1 MNVGLRFKRIRE
13 NRKLTQREAAELIGV
28 KYYQLGNYETN
39 RSEPNI
45 ETLKKMSEVYKTSID
60 NLVGNT
66 KLIKNAIAEGYINDE
81 DEVIDIKE
89 LTKNLKEIVEK
100 IEKEIK

>member
-1 MNVGLRFKRIRE
+1 MNIGLRFKRIRE
-13 NRKLTQREAAELIGV
+13 RNNLSQKEAADLIGV
-28 KYYQLGNYETN
+28 KCYQLANYETN

-45 ETLKKMSEVYKTSID
+45 KTLKKMSEVYHTTID

-66 KLIKNAIAEGYINDE
+66 KAIKQLEAEGFLDNE
-81 DEVIDIKE
+81 DEIVDVKQLIE
-89 LTKNLKEIVEK
+89 NLKETVSK

>member
-1 MNVGLRFKRIRE
+1 MNVGVRFKRIRE
-13 NRKLTQREAAELIGV
+13 SRGLTQKEAAELIGV

-45 ETLKKMSEVYKTSID
+45 ATLKKMSEVYRTSID

-66 KLIKNAIAEGYINDE
+66 KLIKNMIAEGYLNDKE
-81 DEVIDIKE
+81 EVVDLKE
-89 LTKNLKEIVEK
+89 LTKNLKEIVDK
-100 IEKEIK
+100 IEKEVK

>member
-1 MNVGLRFKRIRE
+1 MNIGLRFKRIRE
-13 NRKLTQREAAELIGV
+13 NRGLSQKDAADLIGV

-39 RSEPNI
+39 RSEPSI
-45 ETLKKMSEVYKTSID
+45 ATLKKMSEVYRTTID

-81 DEVIDIKE
+81 DEVVDIKE
-89 LTKNLKEIVEK
+89 LTKNLKAIVEK
-100 IEKEIK
+100 MEKEIK

>member
-13 NRKLTQREAAELIGV
+13 NRGYTLKEAAELIGI

-45 ETLKKMSEVYKTSID
+45 VTLKKMSEIYKTSID

-66 KLIKNAIAEGYINDE
+66 KIVKNAINEGYLDKE
-81 DEVIDIKE
+81 DEVVDIKE
-89 LTKNLKEIVEK
+89 LAKSLKQIAEK
-100 IEKEIK
+100 IEKEAK

>member
-66 KLIKNAIAEGYINDE
+66 KLIKNAIENGYINEE
-81 DEVIDIKE
+81 DEVVDLKE
-89 LTKNLKEIVEK
+89 LTKNLKVIVEK

>member
-1 MNVGLRFKRIRE
+1 MNIGLRFKRIRE
-13 NRKLTQREAAELIGV
+13 NRGLSQKDAADLIGV

-39 RSEPNI
+39 RSEPSI
-45 ETLKKMSEVYKTSID
+45 ATLKKMSEVYRTTID

-81 DEVIDIKE
+81 DEVVDIKE
-89 LTKNLKEIVEK
+89 LTKNLKAIVEK
-100 IEKEIK
+100 MAKETK